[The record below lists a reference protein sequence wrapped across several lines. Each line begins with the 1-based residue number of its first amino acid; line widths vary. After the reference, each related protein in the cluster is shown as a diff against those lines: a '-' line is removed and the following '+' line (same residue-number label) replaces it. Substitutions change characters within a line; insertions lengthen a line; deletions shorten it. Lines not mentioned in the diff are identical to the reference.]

1 MPWHR
6 IAAPCEMMV
15 NSSGLDGRS
24 NRKDRFS
31 FCVPRDEIWKGDSC
45 RRRPSPRDEAC
56 RSGSAARDCSCRSF
70 GIPDERCW
78 LAQFGISRR
87 ERKFVRSFC
96 SYPCQTTVA
105 QCPKFN
111 IATKLCSPIG
121 TQLVSS

>member
-15 NSSGLDGRS
+15 NSSGLDGVPTARTGF
-24 NRKDRFS
+24 RF
-31 FCVPRDEIWKGDSC
+31 
-45 RRRPSPRDEAC
+45 AC
-56 RSGSAARDCSCRSF
+56 PGTRSGKGTRVDEGPVPGMKRAGVVLLLETAAVVHLEYQ
-70 GIPDERCW
+70 DERCW

-87 ERKFVRSFC
+87 ERKFVRGFC
-96 SYPCQTTVA
+96 SYPCQTTVG

>member
-31 FCVPRDEIWKGDSC
+31 FCVPRDEIWKGGT
-45 RRRPSPRDEAC
+45 RVDEGPVPGMKRA
-56 RSGSAARDCSCRSF
+56 GVVLLLETAAVVHLEYQ
-70 GIPDERCW
+70 DERCW

-87 ERKFVRSFC
+87 ERKFVRGFC
-96 SYPCQTTVA
+96 
-105 QCPKFN
+105 
-111 IATKLCSPIG
+111 PI
-121 TQLVSS
+121 LARLLSASVPNSILPLNCARLSAHSS